1 MGISLLVCSREQE
14 PPRIQRLNRIKT
26 VKELILDS
34 STLMVLGGIVALL
47 FLVGLACICNFEGPE
62 SGE

>member
-1 MGISLLVCSREQE
+1 VFK
-14 PPRIQRLNRIKT
+14 N

-47 FLVGLACICNFEGPE
+47 FLVGLACICNFERPE
-62 SGE
+62 SEE